1 VLLTVAAV
9 MVTGVVTLATVRS
22 HTPSPLERTDAD
34 VVADALPRLEFVREA
49 LHEGAGTAMQELF
62 PEGYFFTHALYGLT
76 WLSVA
81 QRDPDL
87 QDRALREARWSLK
100 RLYSPEGTGPFSSV
114 AVPAYGVFHAGW
126 SAWLRGQIVA
136 VAGGPEQAPEEMA
149 ALDAA
154 AEEIAEAF
162 EASLA
167 HGTPYI
173 TSYPGQA
180 WPVDNVVAMAALRL
194 RDHLAGEDRYAA
206 LFRLWMTEV
215 RARLDP
221 ATGLIPHRVD
231 PVTGHP
237 VEGARGTSQTL
248 LLRFLFE
255 IDPEWAAAD
264 YTVFR
269 ELFASEHAMLPGV
282 REYPR
287 GNRSPGDVDSGP
299 LIFGLSASAST
310 VALAGSILAQD
321 TATADALTGFAEA
334 TGMAVEWRG
343 KRRYLGGVLPVGDA
357 FLMWALTT
365 VPTVP
370 DRIPAAPTTTVS
382 PWWRVPWY
390 ALTLLPIAALWWIV
404 LVRWRSLRPPRPVPE
419 RSDP

>member
-1 VLLTVAAV
+1 MLLTVAAV

-22 HTPSPLERTDAD
+22 HTPSPLERTDAE

-76 WLSVA
+76 WLSEA

-167 HGTPYI
+167 HGTPYL

-237 VEGARGTSQTL
+237 VEGARHSQTL
-248 LLRFLFE
+248 LLRFPVRNRPRVGGRRLPCSGSSSPPSTRCCRGAR
-255 IDPEWAAAD
+255 ISAGQPLPRGRRLRSAD
-264 YTVFR
+264 LRPVRFR
-269 ELFASEHAMLPGV
+269 EHCCSRWKHPRAGHRHGRRPHRV
-282 REYPR
+282 RR
-287 GNRSPGDVDSGP
+287 GHRHGR
-299 LIFGLSASAST
+299 
-310 VALAGSILAQD
+310 
-321 TATADALTGFAEA
+321 
-334 TGMAVEWRG
+334 GMAGQTPLPRRG
-343 KRRYLGGVLPVGDA
+343 
-357 FLMWALTT
+357 
-365 VPTVP
+365 
-370 DRIPAAPTTTVS
+370 APG
-382 PWWRVPWY
+382 R
-390 ALTLLPIAALWWIV
+390 
-404 LVRWRSLRPPRPVPE
+404 
-419 RSDP
+419 

>member
-1 VLLTVAAV
+1 MLLTVAAV

-81 QRDPDL
+81 QRDP
-87 QDRALREARWSLK
+87 RPA
-100 RLYSPEGTGPFSSV
+100 GPSV
-114 AVPAYGVFHAGW
+114 T
-126 SAWLRGQIVA
+126 
-136 VAGGPEQAPEEMA
+136 GGPLVPQTALLPRRHGTVLLGCSPRLRCIPRGLERLAARTDRGCRGRTDTAPEEMA

-167 HGTPYI
+167 HGTPYL

-269 ELFASEHAMLPGV
+269 ELFASEHAMLPGCANI
-282 REYPR
+282 R
-287 GNRSPGDVDSGP
+287 G
-299 LIFGLSASAST
+299 
-310 VALAGSILAQD
+310 
-321 TATADALTGFAEA
+321 ATAPPGTS
-334 TGMAVEWRG
+334 T
-343 KRRYLGGVLPVGDA
+343 PV
-357 FLMWALTT
+357 
-365 VPTVP
+365 
-370 DRIPAAPTTTVS
+370 R
-382 PWWRVPWY
+382 
-390 ALTLLPIAALWWIV
+390 
-404 LVRWRSLRPPRPVPE
+404 
-419 RSDP
+419 